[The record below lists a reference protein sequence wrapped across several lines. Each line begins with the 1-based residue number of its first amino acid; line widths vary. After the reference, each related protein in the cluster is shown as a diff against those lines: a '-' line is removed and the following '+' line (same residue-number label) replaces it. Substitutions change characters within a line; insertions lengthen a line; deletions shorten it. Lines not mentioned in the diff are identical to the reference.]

1 MIKNIQFRHISSTFQ
16 EQLKEDIKEIRQS
29 NQLFVSGDKSRNIY
43 KINEEDYEMLMH
55 ENITKTYKKINESR
69 IEAINKSAKKILNR
83 IDLENRIE
91 KLQENE
97 SYITI
102 KDHKDDFPHKILRRL
117 ISIVIT
123 DKINTKLLE
132 VNKVKFQGSAKY
144 K

>member
-16 EQLKEDIKEIRQS
+16 EQLKEDIKEFRQS

>member
-16 EQLKEDIKEIRQS
+16 EQLKNDIKEIRQS
-29 NQLFVSGDKSRNIY
+29 NQLFVTGDKSRNIY
-43 KINEEDYEMLMH
+43 KINKKDYEMLMH
-55 ENITKTYKKINESR
+55 ESITKTYKKINESS
-69 IEAINKSAKKILNR
+69 IKGINKSAKRILNR
-83 IDLENRIE
+83 LDLENRIE

-102 KDHKDDFPHKILRRL
+102 KDHKDDFPHKILRRI
-117 ISIVIT
+117 ISIVIR

-132 VNKVKFQGSAKY
+132 VNKVKFQGSAKS

>member
-16 EQLKEDIKEIRQS
+16 EQLKKDIKEIRQS
-29 NQLFVSGDKSRNIY
+29 NQLFVSGDKSKNIY
-43 KINEEDYEMLMH
+43 KINKKDYEMLMH

-69 IEAINKSAKKILNR
+69 IKGINKSAKRILNR
-83 IDLENRIE
+83 LDLENRIE

-102 KDHKDDFPHKILRRL
+102 KDHKDDFPHKILRRI
-117 ISIVIT
+117 ISIVIR
-123 DKINTKLLE
+123 DKINTKLLG
-132 VNKVKFQGSAKY
+132 VNKVKFQGSAKS